1 VVPTVPLFH
10 YFSIVRGPGR
20 CADGRFVTVQ
30 EGRGGHLRVC
40 RPILYLYIPSW
51 AVWTSWDR
59 NYRPHARLRSHNKQ
73 MIVYIEKSQTVP
85 ARRIHTLT
93 FHVVHCRNDSPL
105 KQLIFPSCLTI
116 PHDPSPRL
124 DGEDGRLSGSHC
136 RCREDRPMRLV
147 QWVGPVTK
155 PTRHHPGAA

>member
-1 VVPTVPLFH
+1 MHTNVFWGVLAAPVRLINVLVRLVRVARFTVVVLEVREPAGGRERGRLRVVPTVPLFH

-59 NYRPHARLRSHNKQ
+59 NYRPHARLRSHNNQ
-73 MIVYIEKSQTVP
+73 MIVYIEKSQTV
-85 ARRIHTLT
+85 
-93 FHVVHCRNDSPL
+93 
-105 KQLIFPSCLTI
+105 LTI
-116 PHDPSPRL
+116 VDLMVPRL
-124 DGEDGRLSGSHC
+124 
-136 RCREDRPMRLV
+136 
-147 QWVGPVTK
+147 
-155 PTRHHPGAA
+155 